1 MKQQSACMWAPGD
14 LSTEQKLIGDDRLR
28 GFLSHLKPNKATQL
42 TSSPLVPVSPPPLG
56 VFITKGDVGVGT
68 IVGSAVFNILVIIG
82 LSGIFAGQ
90 VWKKNQHLAYSC
102 F

>member
-1 MKQQSACMWAPGD
+1 MKRFCRVPV
-14 LSTEQKLIGDDRLR
+14 RN
-28 GFLSHLKPNKATQL
+28 FLSFAAMKLLMCGCH
-42 TSSPLVPVSPPPLG
+42 SG

-90 VWKKNQHLAYSC
+90 VRGKELMSVWRLQLNEDTEDTETL
-102 F
+102 